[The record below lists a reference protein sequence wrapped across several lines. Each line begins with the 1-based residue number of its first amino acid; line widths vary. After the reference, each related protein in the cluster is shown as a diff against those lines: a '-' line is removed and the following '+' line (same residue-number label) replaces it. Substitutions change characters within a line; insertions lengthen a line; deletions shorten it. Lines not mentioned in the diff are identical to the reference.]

1 MTRIRFQNIARRLLR
16 GAVTGLL
23 CVGLAPA
30 YAYPDRPVTLL
41 VPFPAG
47 GLSDVVARNLNAPM
61 GRLFGQPVIVENLGG
76 AGGAIAAQKVLHAP
90 ADGHLLLQAGPGELI
105 TAPLANAAIR
115 YKSEDFRLVHMVG
128 AVDLAILVRKDL
140 PVKDVDEL
148 AAHAAQAARAGKPLT
163 YASVGIGSLY
173 HLLGAHLSQTIGAP
187 MTHVPYKGGAPVIQ
201 DLVGGIVDVFIS
213 PFGKPDIERMRTGQ
227 VRMLA
232 VLSPTRLD
240 AVRSVPSV
248 NESKALRGFNYST
261 WAGVFVKKDTAEP
274 VVQALH
280 KALAQT
286 LAEPAVRAS
295 LDAANLPASRP
306 ASLAESQKA
315 YQQSIDQYRGIAR
328 AIGLQPQ

>member
-16 GAVTGLL
+16 GAVAGLL

-30 YAYPDRPVTLL
+30 HAYPDRPVTLL

-47 GLSDVVARNLNAPM
+47 GLSDVVARNLNAPL
-61 GRLFGQPVIVENLGG
+61 GRQFGQPVIVENLGG

-105 TAPLANAAIR
+105 TTPLANAAIK

-173 HLLGAHLSQTIGAP
+173 HLLGAHLSQTLGAP

-201 DLVGGIVDVFIS
+201 DLVGGIVDIFIS

-232 VLSPTRLD
+232 VLSPARLD
-240 AVRSVPSV
+240 AVKSVPSV

-286 LAEPAVRAS
+286 LADPAVRAS